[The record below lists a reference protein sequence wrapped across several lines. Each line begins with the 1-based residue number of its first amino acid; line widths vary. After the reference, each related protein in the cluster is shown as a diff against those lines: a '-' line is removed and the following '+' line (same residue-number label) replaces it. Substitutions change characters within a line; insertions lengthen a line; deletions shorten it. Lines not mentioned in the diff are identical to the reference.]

1 MAVHNNWKNSTTGLL
16 PNQIIL
22 GYNLK
27 LNLAITTPSVN
38 ETMEERIR
46 LMEERWAQV
55 TAALNQVAEK
65 SGTLSAQ
72 YTTGDQVWLEGKN
85 LHLPYQATKLVPK
98 RYGPFKIIKEISP
111 VAYQLALPL
120 TWRIHNTFHAS
131 LFRPIA
137 KQPHMVQA
145 FPDHHLT

>member
-22 GYNLK
+22 GYDLK
-27 LNLAITTPSVN
+27 LNLAISTPSIN
-38 ETMEERIR
+38 ETTEERIR
-46 LMEERWAQV
+46 LMEERRAQA

-65 SGTLSAQ
+65 SGTPSAQ
-72 YTTGDQVWLEGKN
+72 YNTRDQVWLEGKN
-85 LHLPYQATKLVPK
+85 LRLPYQATKLVPK

-120 TWRIHNTFHAS
+120 TWKIHDMFHAS
-131 LFRPIA
+131 LLSPYRKTTTYSPNFS
-137 KQPHMVQA
+137 
-145 FPDHHLT
+145 